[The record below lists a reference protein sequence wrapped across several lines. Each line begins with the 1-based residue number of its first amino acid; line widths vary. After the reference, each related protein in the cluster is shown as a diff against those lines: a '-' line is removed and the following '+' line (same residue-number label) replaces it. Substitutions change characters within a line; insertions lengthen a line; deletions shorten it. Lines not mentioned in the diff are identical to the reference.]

1 MIKIY
6 KKEDFKSEFIDII
19 LEEESVW
26 NFDIRELDYLLKE
39 HNEESFILLN
49 DRLYEID
56 GWTFNYWL
64 QDEEL
69 ESVENE

>member
-6 KKEDFKSEFIDII
+6 KKEDFKSEFIDIV

-26 NFDIRELDYLLKE
+26 TFDIRELDYLLKE

-56 GWTFNYWL
+56 GWTFDYWL
-64 QDEEL
+64 DKEL
-69 ESVENE
+69 ENE

>member
-6 KKEDFKSEFIDII
+6 KKEDFKSEFIDIV
-19 LEEESVW
+19 LEKEESVW
-26 NFDIRELDYLLKE
+26 DFDIRELDYLLKE

-56 GWTFNYWL
+56 GWTFEYWL
-64 QDEEL
+64 VKEL
-69 ESVENE
+69 ENE

>member
-6 KKEDFKSEFIDII
+6 KKEDFKSEFIDIV

-39 HNEESFILLN
+39 HNEESFILLD

-56 GWTFNYWL
+56 GWTFEYWL
-64 QDEEL
+64 DKEL
-69 ESVENE
+69 ENENKI